1 MSIDAILSQVT
12 GGLNWSSLSW
22 EILLRALLILLVGI
36 IFNKLLLRTVDRL
49 LLRSASLAPI
59 QRYLRSA
66 LSVLLWLVL
75 ILVVLGSVGVEMTSI
90 IALLS
95 VAGLAVSLALQN
107 TLSNL
112 AGGITLLASKPFTVG
127 DYVEIGSVSG
137 TVSLVG
143 LAYTTLVTVG
153 DYVEIGSVSGTVS
166 LVGLAYTTL
175 VTVENKEIYIPN
187 SQLSSATII
196 NYTRLGRRRMEITI
210 SASYD
215 APTDAVKA
223 ALHEAVSQ
231 FPQILPDP
239 APEIRLSGYGASGID
254 YLLRAWTTSGDYWDV
269 YYRLLEAIRPAFA
282 RHGVEM
288 PYSQLDV
295 HLIPRSPKN

>member
-112 AGGITLLASKPFTVG
+112 AGGIMLLVSKPFTIG
-127 DYVEIGSVSG
+127 DYVEIGAVSG
-137 TVSLVG
+137 TVSMIG
-143 LAYTTLVTVG
+143 MSYSTLT
-153 DYVEIGSVSGTVS
+153 
-166 LVGLAYTTL
+166 
-175 VTVENKEIYIPN
+175 TVENKEIYIPN

-196 NYTRLGRRRMEITI
+196 NYTRLGKRRMEITV
-210 SASYD
+210 SASYQD
-215 APTDAVKA
+215 KAEDVKA
-223 ALHEAVSQ
+223 ALADAVSQ
-231 FPQILPDP
+231 FPAIFQDP
-239 APEIRLSGYGASGID
+239 APEIRLSGYGDSGVN
-254 YLLRAWTTSGDYWDV
+254 YLIRAWTTTGDYWNT
-269 YYRLLEAIRPAFA
+269 YYQLLEAILPAFQ
-282 RHGVEM
+282 RRGVSM
-288 PYSQLDV
+288 PYPQMDV
-295 HLIPRSPKN
+295 HLIPDPSEKST

>member
-143 LAYTTLVTVG
+143 LAYTTLVTV
-153 DYVEIGSVSGTVS
+153 
-166 LVGLAYTTL
+166 
-175 VTVENKEIYIPN
+175 ENKEIYIPN

-223 ALHEAVSQ
+223 ALHEAVSSPTPRRRSACPAMAQ
-231 FPQILPDP
+231 AASTISCGPGPPPGTTGMYITACWRPSVPPLP
-239 APEIRLSGYGASGID
+239 ATGWRCHTVS
-254 YLLRAWTTSGDYWDV
+254 WTS
-269 YYRLLEAIRPAFA
+269 I
-282 RHGVEM
+282 
-288 PYSQLDV
+288 
-295 HLIPRSPKN
+295 

>member
-1 MSIDAILSQVT
+1 MSTEELVSGVLEGLKLNALDLSALFRT
-12 GGLNWSSLSW
+12 
-22 EILLRALLILLVGI
+22 ALLILAGVVVI
-36 IFNKLLLRTVDRL
+36 RVLLRIVDRML
-49 LLRSASLAPI
+49 SRS
-59 QRYLRSA
+59 QN
-66 LSVLLWLVL
+66 
-75 ILVVLGSVGVEMTSI
+75 LGSVGGYIRSVVRIALWFLLVLVVADSLGIPVASM

-143 LAYTTLVTVG
+143 LAYTTLVTV
-153 DYVEIGSVSGTVS
+153 
-166 LVGLAYTTL
+166 
-175 VTVENKEIYIPN
+175 ENKEIYIPN

-196 NYTRLGRRRMEITI
+196 NYTRLGRRRMEITV

-215 APTDAVKA
+215 APTEAVKA
-223 ALHEAVSQ
+223 ALGEAVAQ

-254 YLLRAWTTSGDYWDV
+254 YLLRAWTSSGDYWDV

-295 HLIPRSPKN
+295 HLIPRSPQD

>member
-22 EILLRALLILLVGI
+22 EILLRAMLILLAGI

-143 LAYTTLVTVG
+143 LAYTTLVTV
-153 DYVEIGSVSGTVS
+153 
-166 LVGLAYTTL
+166 
-175 VTVENKEIYIPN
+175 ENKEIYIPN

-196 NYTRLGRRRMEITI
+196 NYTRLGRPEDGDHRLRLLRRPHGGGEGR
-210 SASYD
+210 
-215 APTDAVKA
+215 PGRGCRP
-223 ALHEAVSQ
+223 VS
-231 FPQILPDP
+231 PDP
-239 APEIRLSGYGASGID
+239 PRPCAGDPPVGLWRQRNRLSPAGLD
-254 YLLRAWTTSGDYWDV
+254 LLRGLLGRVLPPAGGHPPRLRPPTAWRCRTVSWTST
-269 YYRLLEAIRPAFA
+269 
-282 RHGVEM
+282 
-288 PYSQLDV
+288 
-295 HLIPRSPKN
+295 

>member
-143 LAYTTLVTVG
+143 LAYTTLVTV
-153 DYVEIGSVSGTVS
+153 
-166 LVGLAYTTL
+166 
-175 VTVENKEIYIPN
+175 ENKEIYIPN

-223 ALHEAVSQ
+223 AQ

>member
-66 LSVLLWLVL
+66 LS
-75 ILVVLGSVGVEMTSI
+75 
-90 IALLS
+90 
-95 VAGLAVSLALQN
+95 GLAVSLALQN

-112 AGGITLLASKPFTVG
+112 AGGITLLASKPF
-127 DYVEIGSVSG
+127 
-137 TVSLVG
+137 
-143 LAYTTLVTVG
+143 TVG

>member
-127 DYVEIGSVSG
+127 
-137 TVSLVG
+137 TMWR
-143 LAYTTLVTVG
+143 
-153 DYVEIGSVSGTVS
+153 
-166 LVGLAYTTL
+166 
-175 VTVENKEIYIPN
+175 
-187 SQLSSATII
+187 SAP
-196 NYTRLGRRRMEITI
+196 Y
-210 SASYD
+210 
-215 APTDAVKA
+215 
-223 ALHEAVSQ
+223 
-231 FPQILPDP
+231 P
-239 APEIRLSGYGASGID
+239 AQYP
-254 YLLRAWTTSGDYWDV
+254 WWDW
-269 YYRLLEAIRPAFA
+269 P
-282 RHGVEM
+282 
-288 PYSQLDV
+288 
-295 HLIPRSPKN
+295 IPRWSPWKTRRSTSPTASSPPPPLSTTPGWAAGGWRSRSPPPMTRPQMR

>member
-143 LAYTTLVTVG
+143 LAYTTLVTV
-153 DYVEIGSVSGTVS
+153 
-166 LVGLAYTTL
+166 
-175 VTVENKEIYIPN
+175 ENKEIYIPN

-196 NYTRLGRRRMEITI
+196 NYTRLGRRRMEIAV
-210 SASYD
+210 SASYQD
-215 APTDAVKA
+215 KAEDVKA
-223 ALHEAVSQ
+223 ALADAVSQ
-231 FPQILPDP
+231 FPAIFQDP
-239 APEIRLSGYGASGID
+239 APEIRLSGYGDSGVN
-254 YLLRAWTTSGDYWDV
+254 YLIRAWTTTGDYWNT
-269 YYRLLEAIRPAFA
+269 YYQLLEAILPAFQ
-282 RHGVEM
+282 RRGVSM
-288 PYSQLDV
+288 PYPQMDV
-295 HLIPRSPKN
+295 HLIPDPSEKL

>member
-1 MSIDAILSQVT
+1 MPA
-12 GGLNWSSLSW
+12 WP
-22 EILLRALLILLVGI
+22 
-36 IFNKLLLRTVDRL
+36 F
-49 LLRSASLAPI
+49 
-59 QRYLRSA
+59 
-66 LSVLLWLVL
+66 
-75 ILVVLGSVGVEMTSI
+75 
-90 IALLS
+90 
-95 VAGLAVSLALQN
+95 SLALQN

-112 AGGITLLASKPFTVG
+112 AGGITLLASKPF
-127 DYVEIGSVSG
+127 
-137 TVSLVG
+137 
-143 LAYTTLVTVG
+143 TVG

-239 APEIRLSGYGASGID
+239 APEIRLSGYGRKRHRLSPAGLD
-254 YLLRAWTTSGDYWDV
+254 HLRGLLGCILPPAGGHPSRLCPPRGGD
-269 YYRLLEAIRPAFA
+269 AIQSAGRPSDPPLPQKLS
-282 RHGVEM
+282 RSS
-288 PYSQLDV
+288 SQ
-295 HLIPRSPKN
+295 ISA

>member
-1 MSIDAILSQVT
+1 MSLDSILSQVT
-12 GGLNWSSLSW
+12 GGVSWQALTLST
-22 EILLRALLILLVGI
+22 ILRGALTLIIGIIVVKILMKLVDRALNRSKAVVAVRGYI
-36 IFNKLLLRTVDRL
+36 RSTVR
-49 LLRSASLAPI
+49 
-59 QRYLRSA
+59 
-66 LSVLLWLVL
+66 VLLWSILAVMVL
-75 ILVVLGSVGVEMTSI
+75 SALNVPVTSI
-90 IALLS
+90 IAVFS

-112 AGGITLLASKPFTVG
+112 AGGITLLASKPF
-127 DYVEIGSVSG
+127 
-137 TVSLVG
+137 
-143 LAYTTLVTVG
+143 TVG

-196 NYTRLGRRRMEITI
+196 NYTRLGRRRMEITV

-215 APTDAVKA
+215 APTEAVKA
-223 ALHEAVSQ
+223 ALSEAVAQ

-254 YLLRAWTTSGDYWDV
+254 YLLRAWTSSGDYWDV

-295 HLIPRSPKN
+295 HLIPRSPQN

>member
-137 TVSLVG
+137 TVSL
-143 LAYTTLVTVG
+143 
-153 DYVEIGSVSGTVS
+153 DW
-166 LVGLAYTTL
+166 
-175 VTVENKEIYIPN
+175 P
-187 SQLSSATII
+187 
-196 NYTRLGRRRMEITI
+196 
-210 SASYD
+210 
-215 APTDAVKA
+215 
-223 ALHEAVSQ
+223 
-231 FPQILPDP
+231 
-239 APEIRLSGYGASGID
+239 
-254 YLLRAWTTSGDYWDV
+254 
-269 YYRLLEAIRPAFA
+269 
-282 RHGVEM
+282 
-288 PYSQLDV
+288 
-295 HLIPRSPKN
+295 IPRWSPWKTRRSTSPTASSPPPPLSTTPGWAAGGWRSRSPPPMTRPQMR

>member
-1 MSIDAILSQVT
+1 MSLDSILSQVT
-12 GGLNWSSLSW
+12 GGVSWQALTLSTILRGALTLIIGIIVVKILMKLVDRALSRSRAVAAVRGYIRSTVR
-22 EILLRALLILLVGI
+22 ILLWSLL
-36 IFNKLLLRTVDRL
+36 TV
-49 LLRSASLAPI
+49 I
-59 QRYLRSA
+59 V
-66 LSVLLWLVL
+66 LSSINVPV
-75 ILVVLGSVGVEMTSI
+75 TSI
-90 IALLS
+90 IAVFS

-112 AGGITLLASKPFTVG
+112 AGGITLLASKPF
-127 DYVEIGSVSG
+127 
-137 TVSLVG
+137 
-143 LAYTTLVTVG
+143 TVG

>member
-1 MSIDAILSQVT
+1 M
-12 GGLNWSSLSW
+12 
-22 EILLRALLILLVGI
+22 
-36 IFNKLLLRTVDRL
+36 DRL

-143 LAYTTLVTVG
+143 LAYTTLVTV
-153 DYVEIGSVSGTVS
+153 
-166 LVGLAYTTL
+166 
-175 VTVENKEIYIPN
+175 ENKEIYIPN

-231 FPQILPDP
+231 FPQILPRPRAGDP
-239 APEIRLSGYGASGID
+239 PVRLWRKRID
-254 YLLRAWTTSGDYWDV
+254 YLLRGLTTSGDYWDV
-269 YYRLLEAIRPAFA
+269 YYRLLEAIRPPPLPAT
-282 RHGVEM
+282 G
-288 PYSQLDV
+288 
-295 HLIPRSPKN
+295 

>member
-143 LAYTTLVTVG
+143 LAYTCL
-153 DYVEIGSVSGTVS
+153 
-166 LVGLAYTTL
+166 LYT
-175 VTVENKEIYIPN
+175 
-187 SQLSSATII
+187 S
-196 NYTRLGRRRMEITI
+196 
-210 SASYD
+210 D
-215 APTDAVKA
+215 AADE
-223 ALHEAVSQ
+223 L
-231 FPQILPDP
+231 
-239 APEIRLSGYGASGID
+239 
-254 YLLRAWTTSGDYWDV
+254 
-269 YYRLLEAIRPAFA
+269 
-282 RHGVEM
+282 
-288 PYSQLDV
+288 
-295 HLIPRSPKN
+295 

>member
-1 MSIDAILSQVT
+1 MAAGSLGIDV
-12 GGLNWSSLSW
+12 
-22 EILLRALLILLVGI
+22 
-36 IFNKLLLRTVDRL
+36 
-49 LLRSASLAPI
+49 
-59 QRYLRSA
+59 
-66 LSVLLWLVL
+66 
-75 ILVVLGSVGVEMTSI
+75 TSI

-143 LAYTTLVTVG
+143 LAYTTLVTV
-153 DYVEIGSVSGTVS
+153 
-166 LVGLAYTTL
+166 
-175 VTVENKEIYIPN
+175 ENKEIYIPN

-196 NYTRLGRRRMEITI
+196 NYTRLGRRRMEITV

-215 APTDAVKA
+215 APTEAVKA
-223 ALHEAVSQ
+223 ALSEAVAQ

-254 YLLRAWTTSGDYWDV
+254 YLLRAWTSSGDYWDV

-295 HLIPRSPKN
+295 HLIPRSPQN